1 MTLLNLCRPT
11 SLAELVAVMRGADP
25 VHLIA
30 GGTDL
35 LVGSRALPDAG
46 RLVDLTALPALRGID
61 TTGPDIRIGAATT
74 VAEIGPT
81 APRPTPARLRCIL
94 PKSRLIP

>member
-1 MTLLNLCRPT
+1 MTLLNVCRPT
-11 SLAELVAVMRGADP
+11 SLAELVAVLRGADP

-46 RLVDLTALPALRGID
+46 RPWT
-61 TTGPDIRIGAATT
+61 
-74 VAEIGPT
+74 
-81 APRPTPARLRCIL
+81 
-94 PKSRLIP
+94 